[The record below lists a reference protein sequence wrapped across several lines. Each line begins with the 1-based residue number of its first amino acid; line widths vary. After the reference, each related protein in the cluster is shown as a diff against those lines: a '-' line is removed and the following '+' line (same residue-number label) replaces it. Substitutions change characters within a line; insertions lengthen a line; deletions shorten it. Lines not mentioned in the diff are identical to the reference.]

1 MSEGLTGVLIV
12 FIIFSAAAFVIKV
25 VSDNRIRRRLIE
37 SGQLDEK
44 VKFLTLNSGRRPA
57 DPLSSVKWGMV
68 MIGIGLALLI
78 GQLFPYDVTEEMTF
92 GLMFLFAGIAF
103 LIYYNIQKRQA
114 SDSTTDPEE

>member
-12 FIIFSAAAFVIKV
+12 FIIFSTAAFVIKV

-44 VKFLTLNSGRRPA
+44 VKFLTFHSGRRPA

-92 GLMFLFAGIAF
+92 GLMFLFAGLAF

-114 SDSTTDPEE
+114 SDSPVDPGE